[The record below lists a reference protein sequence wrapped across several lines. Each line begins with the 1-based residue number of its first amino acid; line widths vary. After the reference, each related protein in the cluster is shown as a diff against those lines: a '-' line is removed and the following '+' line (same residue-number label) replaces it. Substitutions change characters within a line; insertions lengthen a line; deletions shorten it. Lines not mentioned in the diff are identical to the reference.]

1 MLRFISMTDRLGPIE
16 KTTNMGGV
24 ELSLGDSSKGK
35 TKSEQLKE
43 TSDQL
48 KTLMPY
54 LWDSAKRLLVL
65 TRGSLYID
73 TKEDFA
79 LRDTIEGSGFSV
91 ASHLDDDD
99 MIRLPVASFMV
110 KKDKKTGKIIRRD
123 PIVVSYKVGGMKR
136 QDGSRGD
143 KYFESTRLVGGS
155 VYDTVLATEEN
166 GEWNFGR
173 GIGLKRRRRALGVA
187 AAMLGR
193 VEGAIASIEEDSYG
207 FYPLSHPGEV
217 GDSLVNI
224 EMRRQPSGAFAP
236 VVPMED
242 RRSTRS
248 DSSQNSIDTLYS

>member
-1 MLRFISMTDRLGPIE
+1 
-16 KTTNMGGV
+16 
-24 ELSLGDSSKGK
+24 
-35 TKSEQLKE
+35 
-43 TSDQL
+43 
-48 KTLMPY
+48 
-54 LWDSAKRLLVL
+54 
-65 TRGSLYID
+65 
-73 TKEDFA
+73 
-79 LRDTIEGSGFSV
+79 
-91 ASHLDDDD
+91 
-99 MIRLPVASFMV
+99 
-110 KKDKKTGKIIRRD
+110 
-123 PIVVSYKVGGMKR
+123 MKR